1 MAPENAQAACRPF
14 PLLILLRHG
23 EVSSHRGDVP
33 LTRDGRDQ
41 AEQAGLRLGKLD
53 VGRVSVLVGPTLR
66 ARQSGAALSDALKR
80 ANSGHAVARPAVT
93 AALRNPDLYL
103 AGHRVDMVSTAAH
116 FAEQVSGVTEAQVTG
131 VAFYAEFLA
140 AADRIGHWLHHP
152 DPPGDSAATVAC
164 RIRHF
169 AGSLGYVGADLVVG
183 ITHSPVL
190 RALGLHYAGTD
201 PGEPHYLHG
210 YAVRIQGDGGVA
222 LDAVD
227 WNAAADP
234 IPRQGGRQWSR

>member
-1 MAPENAQAACRPF
+1 MAPDDAEATCPP

-33 LTRDGRDQ
+33 LTSRGRDQ
-41 AEQAGLRLGKLD
+41 AEQAGLRLGELQAA
-53 VGRVSVLVGPTLR
+53 RTSVLVGPTLR
-66 ARQSGAALSDALKR
+66 ARQSGVALSDGLKR
-80 ANSGHAVARPAVT
+80 VNSGSAVAGPTVT

-116 FAEQVSGVTEAQVTG
+116 FAEQVSGVTEAQVSS

-140 AADRIGHWLHHP
+140 AADRIGYWLHHT

-169 AGSLGYVGADLVVG
+169 ADSLTCVGADLVVG

-190 RALGLHYAGTD
+190 RALSLYHAGTD
-201 PGEPHYLHG
+201 PGEPEYLHG
-210 YAVRIQGDGGVA
+210 YTVRIHGDGGVA
-222 LDAVD
+222 LGAVD
-227 WNAAADP
+227 WTAADP
-234 IPRQGGRQWSR
+234 VPR